1 MIAYLSSLPQPMT
14 PERSS
19 LYARTLGET
28 SSWSDVAVV
37 EAREIISQSEPSTSH
52 LAGCLQVHP
61 YPASRILSGSR
72 PGSLVG
78 NAGLALAESLA
89 HFLTLDLQ

>member
-1 MIAYLSSLPQPMT
+1 MRAYLSSLPQPMS

-28 SSWSDVAVV
+28 SSWPDVAIV
-37 EAREIISQSEPSTSH
+37 EAREIISQTEPDSPGTALFSIER
-52 LAGCLQVHP
+52 LQGAGRLDGQGRV
-61 YPASRILSGSR
+61 YGF
-72 PGSLVG
+72 PGTY
-78 NAGLALAESLA
+78 ALAESLA